1 MKYTTLFWPF
11 GNVLS
16 MKRKG
21 LLLTESSI
29 NMVIVYGT
37 VVAIVMTQS
46 LFRRFRMSFG
56 K

>member
-1 MKYTTLFWPF
+1 
-11 GNVLS
+11 